1 MTHCPYVRESV
12 AEDLVYLEP
21 RLRDADKREIRDVTG
36 LEPMASLSLGYKISK
51 PCFTI
56 LAPKTGDPF
65 AILGVVPEQYFPEM
79 GMIWMHC
86 TNDLPPFSFLRY
98 AKTVLYDIIGGQY
111 GYEVVSNYVDARNEV
126 HVRWLRWMGAKLL
139 DVVHVEG
146 SGVPVHPFII
156 NLCEKERR
164 LPVCAE

>member
-1 MTHCPYVRESV
+1 
-12 AEDLVYLEP
+12 
-21 RLRDADKREIRDVTG
+21 
-36 LEPMASLSLGYKISK
+36 
-51 PCFTI
+51 
-56 LAPKTGDPF
+56 
-65 AILGVVPEQYFPEM
+65 
-79 GMIWMHC
+79 MHC
-86 TNDLPPFSFLRY
+86 TNDLPSFSFLRY
-98 AKTVLYDIIGGQY
+98 AKAVLYDIIGGQY